1 MEAGT
6 QRRVSIEKST
16 PKPSNTCSGFTLIEL
31 MVVVAIVAVIG
42 VFAVPAFVSF
52 IENNRIKTQSSEFLS
67 SLALA
72 RIEAVKRSI
81 PVVVCPG
88 TTSGCSGSAWEDGWV
103 VFADTNANGT
113 PDSGETSLAVHGALA
128 GSNELRGNTPLA
140 NRISFY
146 PDGLVS
152 ELDDGDAGAFT
163 LCLPADASNRWDR
176 SRIILVSIIGRT
188 RIATSNTD
196 GLPVDKCP

>member
-1 MEAGT
+1 MENGT
-6 QRRVSIEKST
+6 QRRVLTERSMPKSC
-16 PKPSNTCSGFTLIEL
+16 NACSGFTLMEL
-31 MVVVAIVAVIG
+31 IIVVAIIGVIG

-52 IENNRIKTQSSEFLS
+52 VENNRIKTQSSEFLS

-113 PDSGETSLAVHGALA
+113 PDSGETSLACLLYT
-128 GSNELRGNTPLA
+128 S
-140 NRISFY
+140 
-146 PDGLVS
+146 
-152 ELDDGDAGAFT
+152 DA
-163 LCLPADASNRWDR
+163 ADE
-176 SRIILVSIIGRT
+176 
-188 RIATSNTD
+188 
-196 GLPVDKCP
+196 